1 MTVARLSGVLALTL
15 LLLLGAISGAL
26 LSRIHL
32 DNAPEAYFP
41 SDAPAVRF
49 ESRLREDFPPD
60 QVLIALFEGDDLFSD
75 AALQPLFGL
84 VEALERNPKVE
95 RVLAVSSVDHI
106 GAAAEGFVVEP
117 LLDDDIAAGLDS
129 EQRRQRVL
137 DDRLAASYLVADDGQ
152 AMALIV
158 RPIELGDSLQ
168 RLALE
173 RDTRA
178 AIAAAGLEGRLTALA
193 GQVALDVAQLRAM
206 IRDTLT
212 FVPATMG
219 LGLLIIWLLFRRVLA
234 VAVSALVIAVV
245 VNLTVA
251 LLVLAGKPYTL
262 VSAILPPLMSAL
274 TIASLIHWLNA
285 LSQAAQ
291 RGLSGPARVDWARRR
306 VARPTLFT
314 ALTTAA
320 GLASLGFSS
329 IQPIAAFGLVAAAG
343 MLAQSAIVIGLV
355 PPIFARW
362 DRGSWHSGHAL
373 RPLDHAVAW
382 LRHLGMRHA
391 GWVLAIAALVLAL
404 GVPQIWRIHTE
415 TDMLRFFPE
424 AHPIT
429 QANTRIQD
437 RLIGTTT
444 LELVFH
450 VGARDAFKRPEH
462 LAVID
467 TVQDWLEDQPEVS
480 HTLSMVDL
488 IEEMHWG
495 FHDERADYRTL
506 PRDPRLIA
514 QYLFIYDGTDLYEL
528 VDREFA
534 RTRLTLNL
542 DIRGARAINAF
553 IARTE
558 AHLADLD
565 LQDMEVRVAGFG
577 RLFADQEQLLIDG
590 QIRGLAAAVV
600 LISLFMLAMWRRPGD
615 AALCMVPNLAP
626 ILLIFIAMGV
636 LGIWLDM
643 ATAMIASVTA
653 GIAIDDTIHLFHAY
667 RRHLAAHGSRVWA
680 LARAYQHT
688 GRAVVATTLILCGQ
702 FLLLGTSAFVPTRE
716 FGLLT
721 AVGLLTALV
730 FDLLLLP
737 ALLIA
742 VGRLRDHRHRVRPHW
757 TRH

>member
-1 MTVARLSGVLALTL
+1 MTVPRLPGALALAL
-15 LLLLGAISGAL
+15 LLLLGALSGAL
-26 LSRIHL
+26 LPRLHL

-41 SDAPAVRF
+41 GDAPAVRF
-49 ESRLREDFPPD
+49 ESALRADFPPD
-60 QVLIALFEGDDLFSD
+60 QVLIALFEGEDLFSD
-75 AALQPLFGL
+75 AFLQPFFGL
-84 VEALERNPKVE
+84 IEDIERNPRVE
-95 RVLAVSSVDHI
+95 RVLAVAGVDHI
-106 GAAAEGFVVEP
+106 SGTAEGFVVEP
-117 LLDDDIAAGLDS
+117 LLDAEIAAALTPA
-129 EQRRQRVL
+129 ERRQRVL
-137 DDRLAASYLVADDGQ
+137 DDRLAASYLVADDGR

-158 RPIELGDSLQ
+158 RPLELSDSLQ

-173 RDTRA
+173 QDTRA
-178 AIAAAGLEGRLTALA
+178 AIAAAGLEGRLTAIA

-206 IRDTLT
+206 IHDTLI

-219 LGLLIIWLLFRRVLA
+219 FGLLIIWLMFRRVLA

-262 VSAILPPLMSAL
+262 VSALLPPLMSAL

-285 LSQAAQ
+285 LAQAS
-291 RGLSGPARVDWARRR
+291 RHGLAGSARIDWARRR

-320 GLASLGFSS
+320 GLASLGFSP

-343 MLAQSAIVIGLV
+343 MLAQCAIVIGLV

-362 DRGSWHSGHAL
+362 DRGEWQTRRTL
-373 RPLDHAVAW
+373 RPLDHAVGR

-391 GWVLAIAALVLAL
+391 GWVLAVTALVLAL

-415 TDMLRFFPE
+415 TDMLRFFTP

-429 QANTRIQD
+429 QANTRIQE

-444 LELVFH
+444 LELVFDA
-450 VGARDAFKRPEH
+450 GARDALKRPER
-462 LAVID
+462 LALID
-467 TVQDWLEDQPEVS
+467 TVQGWLEDQPEVG

-553 IARTE
+553 IARIETR
-558 AHLADLD
+558 LAELD
-565 LQDMEVRVAGFG
+565 LQGMDVQVAGFG
-577 RLFADQEQLLIDG
+577 RLFADQERLLIDG

-615 AALCMVPNLAP
+615 AALCMVPNIAP

-667 RRHLAAHGSRVWA
+667 RRNLAAHGSRVWA
-680 LARAYQHT
+680 LARAYQHS

-702 FLLLGTSAFVPTRE
+702 FLLLGSSAFVPTRE

-721 AVGLLTALV
+721 AVGLLTALI
-730 FDLLLLP
+730 FDLLLFP
-737 ALLIA
+737 ALLMA
-742 VGRLRDHRHRVRPHW
+742 VGRLRERRARADW
-757 TRH
+757 TGR